1 MPPTNPAI
9 YYYPTSGFGAKLE
22 IIDLG
27 EVLSD
32 LQMTPVRN
40 SIDAMSYQ
48 GRFFRTN
55 LNGRMQIRVLLERF
69 TDRALV
75 RKLYSLQAHLE
86 RGGLIGVT
94 EHQHKSWAAYVLPGQ
109 GVAGA
114 TTVET
119 GGNVFYNQS
128 AAMEDLDEIVFQSS
142 NPETKREWTRV
153 SGDTINT
160 ETTLRLESALLYN
173 YQQDPVL
180 VRWHGFWPIMRLPA
194 NQLGRPIVTHD
205 HRISYTLDLTL
216 EEDVGAI
223 AIGSGLQRGQLLQDG
238 DNFAQYAQTIDDT
251 MNAAPPGG
259 STILPPYG
267 T

>member
-1 MPPTNPAI
+1 MPPVTPAI
-9 YYYPTSGFGAKLE
+9 YYYPASGFGAKLE

-27 EVLSD
+27 EILSD

-55 LNGRMQIRVLLERF
+55 LNGRMKIRVLLERF

-75 RKLYSLQAHLE
+75 RKLYSLQTHLE

-94 EHQHKSWAAYVLPGQ
+94 EHQHKSWAAYVVPGQ

-114 TTVET
+114 ATMET

-128 AAMEDLDEIVFQSS
+128 AALEDLDEVVFQSS
-142 NPETKREWTRV
+142 NPETKREWTQIA
-153 SGDTINT
+153 GDLTDT
-160 ETTLRLESALLYN
+160 ETTLNIEPGLLYN
-173 YQQDPVL
+173 YHQDPVL
-180 VRWHGFWPIMRLPA
+180 VRWHGFWPVMRLPA
-194 NQLGRPIVTHD
+194 DQLGRPIVTHD

-223 AIGSGLQRGQLLQDG
+223 GIGSGLQPGQLLQDS
-238 DNFAQYAQTIDDT
+238 DDFAQYAMTIDDAI
-251 MNAAPPGG
+251 NAAPPGG
-259 STILPPYG
+259 SILPPYG